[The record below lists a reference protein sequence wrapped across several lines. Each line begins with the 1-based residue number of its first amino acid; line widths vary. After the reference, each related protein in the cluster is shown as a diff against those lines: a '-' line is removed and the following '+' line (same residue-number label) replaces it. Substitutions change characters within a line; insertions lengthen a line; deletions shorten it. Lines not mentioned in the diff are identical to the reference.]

1 MKKPITLTLIFTLIA
16 CITLVFS
23 ASAADHIVGDIDGD
37 GTINGKDANVLKRY
51 IAGALGLNDERTA
64 DINEDGTVNGNDSN
78 LLMRVLAGD
87 YIIGGGDTPDMPGGD
102 VEVTGPAFI
111 VGTVNAK
118 AGDENVA
125 VTIAVKNNPD
135 IASIGMMV
143 EYDEALTLTAVE
155 YYTEKGQSMAPAS
168 LASPAKLT
176 WVSPFENVSGDFT
189 FATLYFTV
197 AENAEGELPVTL
209 TYDENDVYDMTE
221 TNIAFE
227 IVNGE
232 INVK

>member
-1 MKKPITLTLIFTLIA
+1 
-16 CITLVFS
+16 
-23 ASAADHIVGDIDGD
+23 
-37 GTINGKDANVLKRY
+37 
-51 IAGALGLNDERTA
+51 
-64 DINEDGTVNGNDSN
+64 
-78 LLMRVLAGD
+78 
-87 YIIGGGDTPDMPGGD
+87 MPGGD